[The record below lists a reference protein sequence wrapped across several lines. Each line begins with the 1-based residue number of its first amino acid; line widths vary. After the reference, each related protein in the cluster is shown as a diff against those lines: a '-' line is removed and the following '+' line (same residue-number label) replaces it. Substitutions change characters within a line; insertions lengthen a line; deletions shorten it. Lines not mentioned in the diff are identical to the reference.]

1 MRFGSI
7 TLENEKEKEEEKEKT
22 KTELGLVAHSF
33 TGLQKHLGG

>member
-1 MRFGSI
+1 MRFGSM
-7 TLENEKEKEEEKEKT
+7 TVENEKEEEEKEKT